1 MIVDVPSSAR
11 PHRATPSRRDLLRL
25 FAAAPALALATTACA
40 GDDTPD
46 PLIAPAGAAK
56 SDAALASAIAQQHPG
71 LAEAAQEVDRAR
83 SAHAR
88 SLLREIDRV
97 APRSPDEPSP
107 VPDPKPGG
115 APASADAA
123 TEELRTALAN
133 AQRSTAELAISL
145 PPHRCGLVGSVS
157 AGCASLLEVLG

>member
-1 MIVDVPSSAR
+1 MDVPSSAR
-11 PHRATPSRRDLLRL
+11 PHRATPSRRGLLRVL
-25 FAAAPALALATTACA
+25 AAVPALALTTTACA

-46 PLIAPAGAAK
+46 PLIRPARAAK
-56 SDAALASAIAQQHPG
+56 SDAALAQAIAQQHPD
-71 LAEAAQEVDRAR
+71 LAAAAHEVDRVR

-88 SLLREIDRV
+88 SLLREIDRI
-97 APRSPDEPSP
+97 APRGPDEPSP
-107 VPDPKPGG
+107 VPTPPPSG

-123 TEELRTALAN
+123 TGDLRTALN
-133 AQRSTAELAISL
+133 TAQRSAAELAINL